1 MVQWVRII
9 LYQTIGE
16 GGKRNAAGIVIVKK
30 TYHLHLENLEW
41 ETISELT
48 A

>member
-1 MVQWVRII
+1 MGAMGAHNFVPNYWR
-9 LYQTIGE
+9 E
-16 GGKRNAAGIVIVKK
+16 KRNAAGIVIVKK